1 MSIWQDKTIEERIAI
16 VQNTALR
23 TNIEDLAI
31 EKDWWVTIT
40 LKALFSTSFSEF
52 LLFKGGTSLSKGKWE
67 NIDLRRFSEDIDIS
81 LSRSWFTETEEKQ
94 KLYPFAK
101 CENNN
106 QLKSLR
112 KASREVIFERLSP
125 ELNEQLAKL
134 GAKDF
139 YVENVKSIM
148 QDGVEIPI
156 DTDRDP
162 VVLNVVYPSIL
173 DETNEYIQPKVKIEI
188 SCMSMDEPFENRAL
202 TSLIYDTFNE
212 VDNATQCFVPTVLP
226 IRTFLEKALLL
237 NEEYQKKSPR
247 SERMSRHL
255 YDLERLMDTYSE
267 TAINDSEL
275 YKSIIEHRKKFYH
288 ISSVDYDSDKR
299 ENIKIWPTG
308 EMEKFCAML
317 GFSKEMTESLIVKKE
332 ALKCSGKI
340 YSEQHRRNFDI
351 KDDILRVEN
360 DPDDESRLNLT
371 INRKPIADWFREQW
385 HRLRYGARVP
395 QQEER
400 KSRGFKL

>member
-1 MSIWQDKTIEERIAI
+1 
-16 VQNTALR
+16 
-23 TNIEDLAI
+23 
-31 EKDWWVTIT
+31 
-40 LKALFSTSFSEF
+40 
-52 LLFKGGTSLSKGKWE
+52 
-67 NIDLRRFSEDIDIS
+67 
-81 LSRSWFTETEEKQ
+81 
-94 KLYPFAK
+94 
-101 CENNN
+101 
-106 QLKSLR
+106 
-112 KASREVIFERLSP
+112 
-125 ELNEQLAKL
+125 
-134 GAKDF
+134 
-139 YVENVKSIM
+139 
-148 QDGVEIPI
+148 
-156 DTDRDP
+156 
-162 VVLNVVYPSIL
+162 
-173 DETNEYIQPKVKIEI
+173 
-188 SCMSMDEPFENRAL
+188 
-202 TSLIYDTFNE
+202 
-212 VDNATQCFVPTVLP
+212 
-226 IRTFLEKALLL
+226 
-237 NEEYQKKSPR
+237 
-247 SERMSRHL
+247 
-255 YDLERLMDTYSE
+255 MDTYSE